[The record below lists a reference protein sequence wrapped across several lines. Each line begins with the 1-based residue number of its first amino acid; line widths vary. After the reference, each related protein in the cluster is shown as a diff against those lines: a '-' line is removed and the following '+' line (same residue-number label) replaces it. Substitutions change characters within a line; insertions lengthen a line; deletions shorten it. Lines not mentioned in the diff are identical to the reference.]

1 MVAIKMIY
9 ALIASITSKQKLPE
23 NADGEKHRN
32 FYELQIKFVAYMK
45 MYSLGKVQGWA
56 LSEGLSNV
64 GMPLVGSH

>member
-1 MVAIKMIY
+1 MVAIKMIC

-45 MYSLGKVQGWA
+45 MYSLGKV
-56 LSEGLSNV
+56 LSLK
-64 GMPLVGSH
+64 